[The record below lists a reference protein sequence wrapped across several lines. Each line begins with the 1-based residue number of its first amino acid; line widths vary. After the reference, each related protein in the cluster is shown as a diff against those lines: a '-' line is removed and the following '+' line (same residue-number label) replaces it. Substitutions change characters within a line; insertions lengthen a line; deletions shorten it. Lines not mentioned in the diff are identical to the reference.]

1 MSPLGFTL
9 KKGFQLSDHSMR
21 KDDLALVSLRVA
33 LKSFFSTY
41 AKLRGRISSIKNP
54 SATTQE
60 VIDSYSLNYAE
71 AYAETVV
78 HFQHFAELACKSFL
92 RNDHPLLSDVG
103 SGKAGVLHSLL
114 HNKKLTADEE
124 KQVRSIEFSEALK
137 RLKELV
143 SSNKL
148 EGHANLQFITTHFD
162 TLNELNNLRNRVWH
176 RGLYVLEYSALD
188 EFVGKYV
195 LPFVRDVVSHQFFA
209 GKEIIWKYASPH
221 CGLDPIDEIVKHFST
236 EAYNLE
242 KVAYLKEIG
251 RSAYD
256 DKLPKSP
263 KNEKPFTFTFFLHN
277 AEKKRAER
285 IAASEA
291 KLDFYEVCL
300 CPTCGANSLIIH
312 EETDSDFDDEGAP
325 FNWYRFTHAAKCEY
339 CGLSL
344 DDEIGNAKDHGLS
357 GIPEYFRSEAES

>member
-1 MSPLGFTL
+1 MSALESTL

-41 AKLRGRISSIKNP
+41 AKLRGRISNIKN
-54 SATTQE
+54 SSGTTQE

-78 HFQHFAELACKSFL
+78 HFQHFAELICKSFL

-114 HNKKLTADEE
+114 HNKKLTAEEE

-137 RLKELV
+137 RLKELIK
-143 SSNKL
+143 SNKL
-148 EGHANLQFITTHFD
+148 KDHTNLQFIITHFD
-162 TLNELNNLRNRVWH
+162 TLTELNTLRNRVWH

-221 CGLDPIDEIVKHFST
+221 CGLDPIDEIIKHFST
-236 EAYNLE
+236 EAYNLD

-256 DKLPKSP
+256 DKLPKGP
-263 KNEKPFTFTFFLHN
+263 KSSKPFKFTFLLYD
-277 AEKKRAER
+277 AERKRAER

-291 KLDFYEVCL
+291 KRDFHEVCL

-312 EETDSDFDDEGAP
+312 EETDSDFDDEGSP
-325 FNWYRFTHAAKCEY
+325 IKWYRFTHAAKCEY

-344 DDEIGNAKDHGLS
+344 DDEIGNAKDHGLG

>member
-33 LKSFFSTY
+33 MKSFFSTY

-209 GKEIIWKYASPH
+209 GKEIIW
-221 CGLDPIDEIVKHFST
+221 
-236 EAYNLE
+236 
-242 KVAYLKEIG
+242 
-251 RSAYD
+251 
-256 DKLPKSP
+256 
-263 KNEKPFTFTFFLHN
+263 
-277 AEKKRAER
+277 
-285 IAASEA
+285 
-291 KLDFYEVCL
+291 
-300 CPTCGANSLIIH
+300 
-312 EETDSDFDDEGAP
+312 
-325 FNWYRFTHAAKCEY
+325 
-339 CGLSL
+339 
-344 DDEIGNAKDHGLS
+344 
-357 GIPEYFRSEAES
+357 

>member
-1 MSPLGFTL
+1 MSPLDSTI
-9 KKGFQLSDHSMR
+9 KKGFQLSDQSMR

-33 LKSFFSTY
+33 MKSFFSTY
-41 AKLRGRISSIKNP
+41 AKLRGRISNIKTT
-54 SATTQE
+54 SGITQE
-60 VIDSYSLNYAE
+60 VIDSHSLNYAE

-114 HNKKLTADEE
+114 HNKKLNADEE

-137 RLKELV
+137 RLKELIK
-143 SSNKL
+143 SSKL
-148 EGHANLQFITTHFD
+148 KDHASLQFIIAHFD
-162 TLNELNNLRNRVWH
+162 TLSELNNLRNRVWH

-188 EFVGKYV
+188 EFVGRYV
-195 LPFVRDVVSHQFFA
+195 LPFVRDVVSHPFFA
-209 GKEIIWKYASPH
+209 GKELIWKYAPPH
-221 CGLDPIDEIVKHFST
+221 CGLDPIDELIRHFSI
-236 EAYNLE
+236 EVYSLE

-256 DKLPKSP
+256 DKLPKLANHKKP
-263 KNEKPFTFTFFLHN
+263 FPFTFLLYN
-277 AEKKRAER
+277 SERKRAER
-285 IAASEA
+285 IAESEA
-291 KLDFYEVCL
+291 KRDYHEVCI

-312 EETDSDFDDEGAP
+312 EETDSEFDDEGAP
-325 FNWYRFTHAAKCEY
+325 FNWYRFTYAAKCEF

-344 DDEIGNAKDHGLS
+344 DDEIGNANDHGFV
-357 GIPEYFRSEAES
+357 GIPDYFRSEKE